1 MFVIKFD
8 DTWFKFLE
16 KTSFRFVPRK
26 HEATIFNDYAHA
38 ESVVKSL
45 AQAGINKLTVCVHR
59 AGRPKIPFLRV
70 VK

>member
-16 KTSFRFVPRK
+16 KTSFRFTPK
-26 HEATIFNDYAHA
+26 KEEAEVFHDYAHA
-38 ESVVKSL
+38 ESVIKSL
-45 AQAGINKLTVCVHR
+45 ARAGINRLSICVHR
-59 AGRPKIPFLRV
+59 SGRPKIPTLSI